1 MAERIDVHPRCGR
14 GRIGF
19 SLVAQLRCVY
29 CVTNGL
35 FHQSRRMKQL
45 LLFLLIALPLLPGTT
60 VAQGSGDRVLD
71 RIVAVIGDE
80 FITESELQLQLLQA
94 KAKTDDPEMRRRVL
108 EAMMNDKLVLA
119 QAVIDSVEVPE
130 EEVTRRLDMQ
140 IKQMARYYG
149 SERRLEQVVGMSVND
164 MKREYRDDIRKRLMI
179 DMIKQQKFGEME
191 VTHREVLEFF
201 ETYRDSLP
209 PVPEQ
214 VEMRQIAMFPRV
226 IETFREQARQ
236 TAEALLDSLQAGADF
251 EELARRHS
259 DDAGSARTGGNLGL
273 ARRGVFVREFEEA
286 AFALAP
292 GQVSDVVETQF
303 GFHIIK
309 LLEKAGE
316 AVRAQHILIKVEK
329 TGESDQIVIDSL
341 KDIRQ
346 RILDG
351 ADFEELAKKYS
362 EDEATRKFGGSLGL
376 VEVQELSDDM
386 KKVQQDLREGEISEP
401 VKIDLD
407 RDYAYAIVQL
417 VRRIPPHPATL
428 EEDYQRIANFA
439 KIYKQNREYEQ
450 WLDSIKENVYWEVRI

>member
-1 MAERIDVHPRCGR
+1 
-14 GRIGF
+14 
-19 SLVAQLRCVY
+19 
-29 CVTNGL
+29 
-35 FHQSRRMKQL
+35 MKQL
-45 LLFLLIALPLLPGTT
+45 LVFLLIVLPLLPGIAG
-60 VAQGSGDRVLD
+60 AQSSGGRVLD
-71 RIVAVIGDE
+71 RVVAVIGDE
-80 FITESELQLQLLQA
+80 IITESELQLQLLQA
-94 KAKTDDPEMRRRVL
+94 KAQTDDPDIRRRVID
-108 EAMMNDKLVLA
+108 AMMNDKLVLA

-140 IKQMARYYG
+140 IKQMTRYYG
-149 SERRLEQVVGMSVND
+149 SERRLEQVAGMSVSE

-179 DMIKQQKFGEME
+179 EMIQQQKFGTMD

-214 VEMRQIAMFPRV
+214 VELRQIAMFPRV
-226 IETFREQARQ
+226 IESFRAQARQ
-236 TAEALLDSLQAGADF
+236 QAESLLDSITAGVPF

-259 DDAGSARTGGNLGL
+259 DDPGSARNGGNLGL
-273 ARRGVFVREFEEA
+273 ARRGVFVKEFEEA
-286 AFALAP
+286 AFALEP
-292 GQVSDVVETQF
+292 GEVSDVVETQF

-341 KDIRQ
+341 NALRQ

-351 ADFEELAKKYS
+351 ADFEEMAKQYS
-362 EDEATRKFGGSLGL
+362 EDEETRKFGGALGL

-386 KKVQQDLREGEISEP
+386 KEIQQELREGDISEP

-428 EEDYQRIANFA
+428 EDDYQRIANFA
-439 KIYKQNREYEQ
+439 KIFKQNREYEQ
-450 WLDSIKENVYWEVRI
+450 WLQSIKENVYWEVRI